1 MLVTSALKER
11 ELRRLPLVVRTLRL
25 GPKEVL
31 MNSTADLKQDMGRGD
46 KIQGTLLRLTLLQ
59 LLLSLPS
66 PPLLPC

>member
-1 MLVTSALKER
+1 M
-11 ELRRLPLVVRTLRL
+11 VRTLRL